1 MFDITLIDRD
11 CSREDY
17 LKIRA
22 IMKKVGEWQEWQR
35 NLPRYDQLA
44 ERAALAAELSDCTV
58 DGVTGVVESGRDCD
72 CVDFVHS
79 SRHQFSGAFAFEKY
93 RQDAQYWADG
103 PLYVGLCRPD
113 ELPGNHSRDL
123 ALEAFEDGH
132 AHVVST
138 VRFDEE
144 GCYA

>member
-1 MFDITLIDRD
+1 MKIV
-11 CSREDY
+11 SWNVNG
-17 LKIRA
+17 IRA

-35 NLPRYDQLA
+35 TMDRYDPLA

-72 CVDFVHS
+72 CVSYVWGH
-79 SRHQFSGAFAFEKY
+79 RKQFAGVFAYEKF
-93 RQDAQYWADG
+93 RQDAIYWSDG
-103 PLYVGLCRPD
+103 IHYVSLCRPD
-113 ELPGNHSRDL
+113 ELPESRSRDL

-132 AHVVST
+132 AHCVSE

-144 GCYA
+144 GCY